1 MPQKAGS
8 ATLKMT
14 MIWKNEISQI
24 AINHK
29 TSGASSIIEGAPFGM
44 LGMRIFLPQILGITQ
59 MQITSVSE
67 IICLICAI
75 CGCFTLKK
83 RIFTLLVN
91 SSPSTLQVI
100 VTLTITEVI
109 HFKALVTHLSP
120 KTLYLVEYVENIRAN
135 HSSPLISI
143 FRVTSEFAM

>member
-29 TSGASSIIEGAPFGM
+29 KNPRAPSIIEGAPFGM

-75 CGCFTLKK
+75 CGQKINLSF
-83 RIFTLLVN
+83 
-91 SSPSTLQVI
+91 VI
-100 VTLTITEVI
+100 INVC
-109 HFKALVTHLSP
+109 SQS
-120 KTLYLVEYVENIRAN
+120 ENI
-135 HSSPLISI
+135 
-143 FRVTSEFAM
+143 

>member
-14 MIWKNEISQI
+14 MIWKSEILQI
-24 AINHK
+24 AVNHK

-44 LGMRIFLPQILGITQ
+44 FGMRIFLPQILGITQ

-75 CGCFTLKK
+75 CGQENK
-83 RIFTLLVN
+83 
-91 SSPSTLQVI
+91 SVI
-100 VTLTITEVI
+100 CDN
-109 HFKALVTHLSP
+109 KCM
-120 KTLYLVEYVENIRAN
+120 
-135 HSSPLISI
+135 
-143 FRVTSEFAM
+143 FAEREHIMAINTT

>member
-29 TSGASSIIEGAPFGM
+29 TFGAPSIIEGAPFGM
-44 LGMRIFLPQILGITQ
+44 FGMRIFLPQILGITQ
-59 MQITSVSE
+59 MQITSVNE

-75 CGCFTLKK
+75 CGQKINLSF
-83 RIFTLLVN
+83 
-91 SSPSTLQVI
+91 VI
-100 VTLTITEVI
+100 INVC
-109 HFKALVTHLSP
+109 SQS
-120 KTLYLVEYVENIRAN
+120 ENI
-135 HSSPLISI
+135 
-143 FRVTSEFAM
+143 

>member
-14 MIWKNEISQI
+14 MIWKSEISQI

-29 TSGASSIIEGAPFGM
+29 KNPGAPSIIEGAPFGM
-44 LGMRIFLPQILGITQ
+44 FGMRIFLPQILGITQ

-75 CGCFTLKK
+75 CGQENK
-83 RIFTLLVN
+83 
-91 SSPSTLQVI
+91 SVI
-100 VTLTITEVI
+100 CDN
-109 HFKALVTHLSP
+109 KCM
-120 KTLYLVEYVENIRAN
+120 
-135 HSSPLISI
+135 
-143 FRVTSEFAM
+143 FAEREHIMAINTT